1 MSVPSDCECQKLRV
15 SEYEVISVAREQLE
29 EAVYMEDY
37 DEDMYD
43 DDGNLIND
51 YDPYDEVDF

>member
-1 MSVPSDCECQKLRV
+1 
-15 SEYEVISVAREQLE
+15 
-29 EAVYMEDY
+29 MEDN

-51 YDPYDEVDF
+51 YNPYDEVDF